1 MIEQLVEQLIIYLLF
16 TMFFWGHANEK
27 KWFSL
32 HVGDRQFYE
41 EIAEVILV
49 IWFASKADS

>member
-1 MIEQLVEQLIIYLLF
+1 
-16 TMFFWGHANEK
+16 MFFWGHANEK